1 MTVIR
6 LRELAQR
13 DNGDFR
19 IRVSF
24 DDEAEYQVTV
34 TDPADEAVENNI
46 AWYFENH
53 LRYPFLDKDK
63 EQRAVGQ
70 IAEYGQ
76 SLFRQVFGG
85 EASHDYRN
93 LKAESFDGCRIEVSG
108 SAALH
113 RLHWEALEDPD
124 LATPLSVRMP
134 VARRVSDQPSRFA
147 LRKDLPTLNIL
158 VVTARPDGPRDVG
171 YRTISRPLIDA
182 LRTAGLPVTVD
193 QVRPGTWQAL
203 RDHLLSA
210 TERRGSGWYHVIHFD
225 MHGAFS
231 EYGPLAAGRQSG
243 RLQFSHGLFSEFQ
256 GQRGFLYFE
265 TDQDSQAEPIPAE
278 ALADLLE
285 EHRVP
290 VAILNACQSAMQ
302 STSEAGLAQR
312 LAEAGVPVAL
322 GMAYSV
328 TVSAAVRAMPVLYRR
343 IVSGDELAIAV
354 TAARRELRD
363 HRARQAYF
371 GHQLEL
377 EDWLLPV
384 MFRQRRLHIQL
395 RDMTG
400 EEYERFHERQA
411 SVADEPSTEYGF
423 VGRDLDIQAI
433 ERKLL
438 ARPDSNELLVHGM
451 AGAGKSTLLNHLAWW
466 WQRTNL
472 VERVF
477 PFSYEERAWTSNQI
491 VREIRQQLTS
501 PADNARSD
509 RLSEDA
515 QAEQVAG
522 LLRANR
528 HLLILDNAESITATP
543 AAIPHSLDAENQG
556 KLKRLLARLRGG
568 RTLVLLGS
576 RESEK
581 WLTTGQG
588 PGTYSLP
595 GLDGQAASLL
605 VDRILDR
612 YGAKRWLDDELERQ
626 ALEEVVTLL
635 GGYPLPLTV
644 VLPVLASAAPSV
656 VLGELQSGD
665 LGADPAGLITRA
677 IEYSHGKLDPALQD
691 SLQLLAPFTAAVPTG
706 EFLASYQELLLA
718 DPQLL
723 GMLGSIDL
731 VRAANEATGVGLA
744 VSHPQVQNLLQVQ
757 PVLPWFLRNRLLSRP
772 ELAAVAYQAHY
783 QLYLDTIAPALH
795 AQMTSP
801 HPDRRTAGFL
811 GAQAHYAN
819 LRTALNHALRTSQLA
834 APLLETL
841 DEFLDQAQQHDLRRE
856 LLEDFLA
863 IRSNPASEEQRAEIA
878 FAHNLAAHTASTQN
892 RHDDARAH
900 YQSYLE
906 FQKAAGLYAA
916 TATTYRQLG
925 IIALEQHRLDEAEEA
940 YQSALKINL
949 ELGQRHDAAIS
960 YHELGIL
967 ALERKNFEKA
977 EEAFR
982 HALETFIEVGDR
994 RGEGMVYHE
1003 LGILAQQQERFDEA
1017 EAAYEHAID
1026 IRLEYGETRS
1036 VANAYLHIGM
1046 IAEARRQPREA
1057 EAAYHDALD
1066 IYLDI
1071 GDMQGQANVYHQLGK
1086 IAQEEQRVGEAEDL
1100 YRRAVGIHLEVLPR
1114 AISVSGAS
1122 LATLL
1127 TSLGRHSEAI
1137 EILLLTAKTLRQ
1149 ETGQWNPRILNMLR
1163 KARSATDSS
1172 EFDSLARA
1180 NMPDHLIDELA
1191 ALEWTS
1197 FNSDEDGLPKT

>member
-6 LRELAQR
+6 LRELTQG
-13 DNGDFR
+13 DNGDFL

-24 DDEAEYQVTV
+24 DDGAEYQVTV
-34 TDPADEAVENNI
+34 TDPADEVIENNI
-46 AWYFENH
+46 SWYFEEH

-63 EQRAVGQ
+63 EQDAVSQ

-93 LKAESFDGCRIEVSG
+93 LKAESFDACCIEISG

-113 RLHWEALEDPD
+113 RLHWEALGDPD
-124 LATPLSVRMP
+124 LSTPLSVRMP
-134 VARRVSDQPSRFA
+134 LARRASDQPSRFA

-158 VVTARPDGPRDVG
+158 VVTARPDGPHDIG

-182 LRTAGLPVTVD
+182 VRTAGLPVTVE

-210 TERRGSGWYHVIHFD
+210 AERRGSGWYHVIHLD

-231 EYGPLAAGRQSG
+231 EHEPLAAGRQSG
-243 RLQFSHGLFSEFQ
+243 RLQFSPGLFSDFR

-265 TDQDSQAEPIPAE
+265 TDQDNQAEPIPAE
-278 ALADLLE
+278 ALGDLLE

-302 STSEAGLAQR
+302 SSSEAGLAQR
-312 LAEAGVPVAL
+312 LAEAGVPIAL

-328 TVSAAVRAMPVLYRR
+328 TVSAAERAMPVLYQR
-343 IVSGDELAIAV
+343 IVNGDELAMAV

-363 HRARQAYF
+363 HRARRAYF
-371 GHQLEL
+371 GHELEL
-377 EDWLLPV
+377 EDWVLPV
-384 MFRQRRLHIQL
+384 MFRQRSLRIQL
-395 RDMTG
+395 RDMTA

-411 SVADEPSTEYGF
+411 SVADEPPTEYGF

-433 ERKLL
+433 EHELL
-438 ARPDSNELLVHGM
+438 AGQGSNELLIQGM
-451 AGAGKSTLLNHLAWW
+451 AGAGKSSLLNHLAWW

-472 VERVF
+472 VEHVF
-477 PFSYEERAWTSNQI
+477 PFTYEERAWTSNQI
-491 VREIRQQLTS
+491 VREIRQRLMS

-509 RLSEDA
+509 SLSEDA
-515 QAEQVAG
+515 QAGQVAG

-543 AAIPHSLDAENQG
+543 AAIPHSLDAVEQE

-568 RTLVLLGS
+568 RTLILLGS

-581 WLTTGQG
+581 WLTTAQG
-588 PGTYSLP
+588 PGTYSLS

-605 VDRILDR
+605 VDKILDK
-612 YGAKRWLDDELERQ
+612 YGATRWLGDELERQ

-644 VLPVLASAAPSV
+644 VLPVLASAPPSE
-656 VLGELQSGD
+656 VLGELVSGD

-677 IEYSHGKLDPALQD
+677 IEYSHGKLDPDLQD
-691 SLQLLAPFTAAVPTG
+691 SLQVLAPFTAAVPTG
-706 EFLASYQELLLA
+706 QFLSSYQELLLA
-718 DPQLL
+718 DQRFL
-723 GMLGSIDL
+723 GTLGSIDL
-731 VRAANEATGVGLA
+731 ARAANEATNVGLA
-744 VSHPQVQNLLQVQ
+744 VPHPQVQNLLQVQ

-783 QLYLDTIAPALH
+783 QLYLGVIAPALH

-801 HPDRRTAGFL
+801 HPERRSVGFV

-819 LRTALNHALRTSQLA
+819 LRTALDHGLRTSQLA
-834 APLLETL
+834 APLLKAL
-841 DEFLDQAQQHDLRRE
+841 DEFLDQAQQHDVRRQ

-863 IRSNPASEEQRAEIA
+863 ARSNPANEEQRAEIA
-878 FAHNLAAHTASTQN
+878 LAHNLAAHTALMQY
-892 RHDDARAH
+892 RYDDARAH
-900 YQSYLE
+900 YQSDLK
-906 FQKAAGLYAA
+906 FKKAVGHYAA

-925 IIALEQHRLDEAEEA
+925 IVALEQDRLDEAEKA
-940 YQSALKINL
+940 YRSALNIDL
-949 ELGQRHDAAIS
+949 EFGQRHGVAIS
-960 YHELGIL
+960 HHELGIL
-967 ALERKNFEKA
+967 ALEQGKFEQA

-982 HALETFIEVGDR
+982 RALEIFMEVDDR
-994 RGEGMVYHE
+994 RGEGMVWHE
-1003 LGILAQQQERFDEA
+1003 LGILAQQQNRFDEA
-1017 EAAYEHAID
+1017 EAAYRHAID
-1026 IRLEYGETRS
+1026 IRLEYGETGS
-1036 VANAYLHIGM
+1036 VANAYLRIGT
-1046 IAEARRQPREA
+1046 IAEKCRRLNDA
-1057 EAAYHDALD
+1057 KSAYHDALD

-1071 GDMQGQANVYHQLGK
+1071 GDRQGQANVYYQLGQM
-1086 IAQEEQRVGEAEDL
+1086 AQEERRFGEAEDA
-1100 YRRAVGIHLEVLPR
+1100 YRRALGIHLEVLPR
-1114 AISVSGAS
+1114 AASASGAS
-1122 LATLL
+1122 LAALL
-1127 TSLGRHSEAI
+1127 TGLGRHSEAT
-1137 EILLLTAKTLRQ
+1137 EILLLTAKILRE
-1149 ETGQWNPRILNMLR
+1149 ETAQWDPVILNMLR
-1163 KARSATDSS
+1163 KTRSMIDPA

-1180 NMPDHLIDELA
+1180 NMPGHLTDELVA
-1191 ALEWTS
+1191 AQWT
-1197 FNSDEDGLPKT
+1197 FFEGDVDGPPET

>member
-1 MTVIR
+1 MTVIG
-6 LRELAQR
+6 LRELAQG
-13 DNGDFR
+13 DTGDFR

-24 DDEAEYQVTV
+24 DDSAEFQVTV
-34 TDPADEAVENNI
+34 TDPANEAIENNV
-46 AWYFENH
+46 AWYFEDH

-63 EQRAVGQ
+63 EQHAVGQ

-93 LKAESFDGCRIEVSG
+93 LKAESFDGCRIEISG
-108 SAALH
+108 STALH
-113 RLHWEALEDPD
+113 RLHWEAFEDPD
-124 LATPLSVRMP
+124 LSTPLSVRMP
-134 VARRVSDQPSRFA
+134 LTRRASDQPPRFA

-182 LRTAGLPVTVD
+182 VRTAGLPVTVD

-210 TERRGSGWYHVIHFD
+210 TERRGSGWYHVMHFD

-231 EYGPLAAGRQSG
+231 EYEPLAAGRQSG
-243 RLQFSHGLFSEFQ
+243 RLQFSPGLFSEFR

-265 TDQDSQAEPIPAE
+265 TDQDNQAEPIPAE

-302 STSEAGLAQR
+302 SGSEAGIAQR

-343 IVSGDELAIAV
+343 IVNGDELAIAV

-363 HRARQAYF
+363 HRARRAYF
-371 GHQLEL
+371 GHELEL

-384 MFRQRRLHIQL
+384 MFRQRRLSIQL
-395 RDMTG
+395 RDMTA

-411 SVADEPSTEYGF
+411 SVADEPPTEYGF
-423 VGRDLDIQAI
+423 VGRDLDIQVI
-433 ERKLL
+433 EHKLL
-438 ARPDSNELLVHGM
+438 AGQDSNQLLVQGM
-451 AGAGKSTLLNHLAWW
+451 AGAGKTSLLNHLAWW
-466 WQRTNL
+466 WQRTSL
-472 VERVF
+472 VEHVF
-477 PFSYEERAWTSNQI
+477 RFSYEDRAWTSRQI
-491 VREIRQQLTS
+491 VREIRQRLMS

-509 RLSEDA
+509 SLSEDA

-543 AAIPHSLDAENQG
+543 AAIPHSLDAERQA
-556 KLKRLLARLRGG
+556 KLKGLLARLRSG
-568 RTLVLLGS
+568 RTLILLGS

-588 PGTYSLP
+588 PETYSLS
-595 GLDGQAASLL
+595 GLDGQAATLL
-605 VDRILDR
+605 VDKILDR
-612 YGAKRWLDDELERQ
+612 YGATRWLNDELERQ
-626 ALEEVVTLL
+626 ALEEIVTLL

-644 VLPVLASAAPSV
+644 VLPVLASAPPSE

-665 LGADPAGLITRA
+665 LGADPAGLIIRA
-677 IEYSHGKLDPALQD
+677 IEYSHGKLDPGLQD

-706 EFLASYQELLLA
+706 QFLASYQELLLA
-718 DPQLL
+718 DQQLL
-723 GMLGSIDL
+723 SALGSIDL
-731 VRAANEATGVGLA
+731 ARAASEVTSVGLA
-744 VSHPQVQNLLQVQ
+744 VPHPQVQNLLQVQ
-757 PVLPWFLRNRLLSRP
+757 PVLPWFLRNRLLSGP
-772 ELAAVAYQAHY
+772 ELAAAAYQAHY
-783 QLYLDTIAPALH
+783 QLYLGTIAPALH

-801 HPDRRTAGFL
+801 HPEQRVVGFL
-811 GAQAHYAN
+811 GAQAQYAN
-819 LRTALNHALRTSQLA
+819 LRTALDHGLRTSQLA
-834 APLLETL
+834 APLLRTL
-841 DEFLDQAQQHDLRRE
+841 DEFLDQAQQHDVRRQ
-856 LLEDFLA
+856 LLEGFLA
-863 IRSNPASEEQRAEIA
+863 RRSNPANEEQRAEVA
-878 FAHNLAAHTASTQN
+878 LAHNLAAHTALAQN

-900 YQSYLE
+900 YQSDLE
-906 FQKAAGLYAA
+906 FQKEVGHYAA
-916 TATTYRQLG
+916 TALTYRQLG

-940 YQSALKINL
+940 YRSALKINL
-949 ELGQRHDAAIS
+949 ELDQRHDAAIS

-967 ALERKNFEKA
+967 ASEQGKPEQA
-977 EEAFR
+977 EETFR
-982 HALETFIEVGDR
+982 RALETFMEVGDR

-1003 LGILAQQQERFDEA
+1003 LGILAQQQKRFDEA
-1017 EAAYEHAID
+1017 EAAFRHAID
-1026 IRLEYGETRS
+1026 IRREYGERRS

-1046 IAEARRQPREA
+1046 IAEDRRQLRKA

-1071 GDMQGQANVYHQLGK
+1071 GDRQGEANVYHQLGK
-1086 IAQEEQRVGEAEDL
+1086 IAQEEQRFGEAEDL
-1100 YRRAVGIHLEVLPR
+1100 YRHAVGIHLDVLPW
-1114 AISVSGAS
+1114 AVSGSGAS
-1122 LATLL
+1122 LAALL
-1127 TSLGRHSEAI
+1127 TSLERYSEAI
-1137 EILLLTAKTLRQ
+1137 ETLLLAAKTLRQ
-1149 ETGQWNPRILNMLR
+1149 ETAQWEPRILNMLR
-1163 KARSATDSS
+1163 KARSAIDPT
-1172 EFDSLARA
+1172 EFDSLVRA
-1180 NMPDHLIDELA
+1180 NMPDQLAEELTA
-1191 ALEWTS
+1191 AQWTS
-1197 FNSDEDGLPKT
+1197 FESDEDSPPEL